1 MIADL
6 IHRFAQGADQLVA
19 AVADLPAE
27 AWRFRPTAADWSLG
41 ELLAHL
47 ADSEILAAE
56 RFRRIAA
63 DPAAAIHPLAQVD
76 WATHLRYEA
85 RDPHLALATFRA
97 LRADNAALLRLL
109 PPDAWERTGHHLTL
123 GPTTLR
129 DQVEAFADHTTEHLA
144 QIAALRAAFV
154 R

>member
-1 MIADL
+1 MTDAL
-6 IHRFAQGADQLVA
+6 LERFADGAERLVA
-19 AVADLPAE
+19 AVADVPAA
-27 AWRFRPTAADWSLG
+27 AWHVRPSADDWSLG

-56 RFRRIAA
+56 RFRRIVA
-63 DPAAAIHPLAQVD
+63 DPDATIHPLAQVD
-76 WATHLRYEA
+76 WAACLRYEA

-109 PPDAWERTGHHLTL
+109 PPDAWERAGRHVAL

-129 DQVEAFADHTTEHLA
+129 EQVQAFADHTDEHLA
-144 QIAALRAAFV
+144 QIAALRA